1 MDDFGDYIY
10 LIAIV
15 IAALSSLLKKKKPAQ
30 RDLQEDTMPDL
41 DDVIPDI
48 EEEEYIP
55 QREPVQRQE
64 TVHRPEPV
72 KRQATVYRP
81 LTAQRHE
88 TIQRHEPAQRQESVH
103 RQETIQREESIH
115 RQETIQREE
124 SVHRQETIQ
133 REESIHRQETVQRQE
148 PVYRNERYKTEE
160 QYTPRHTTPLPK
172 PEYTQSKQ
180 AEKVQVKYES
190 VADFVKLKAQR
201 TTKPV
206 HHLVKSQETLEVAVE
221 PEFYVEFDTAEDVK
235 RAFVYS
241 EIFNR
246 KY

>member
-103 RQETIQREESIH
+103 RQETIQREESVH
-115 RQETIQREE
+115 RQETVQREE
-124 SVHRQETIQ
+124 SVHRQETI
-133 REESIHRQETVQRQE
+133 QRQE

-206 HHLVKSQETLEVAVE
+206 HHLVKTQETLEVAVE
-221 PEFYVEFDTAEDVK
+221 PEFHVEFDTSEDVK

>member
-15 IAALSSLLKKKKPAQ
+15 IAGLSSLLKKKKPAQ

-41 DDVIPDI
+41 DDVIPDS
-48 EEEEYIP
+48 EDDEEYIP
-55 QREPVQRQE
+55 RQEPVYRPETVQRQE
-64 TVHRPEPV
+64 
-72 KRQATVYRP
+72 TVYRP

-103 RQETIQREESIH
+103 RQETIQREES
-115 RQETIQREE
+115 
-124 SVHRQETIQ
+124 V
-133 REESIHRQETVQRQE
+133 HRQETVQRQE

-160 QYTPRHTTPLPK
+160 QYTPRHTTPLPQ

-190 VADFVKLKAQR
+190 VADFVKIKAQR

-206 HHLVKSQETLEVAVE
+206 HHLVKTQETLEIAVE
-221 PEFYVEFDTAEDVK
+221 PEFHVEFETSEDVK